1 MPEQPDTILAKQV
14 KGLRK
19 MMRPLKARGKE
30 WVHGL
35 NSGSAGSLTTM
46 VYGHGIVSRL
56 GRPGN
61 NFPQGAG
68 GSVTEDV
75 DSDGSDLV
83 RKKVARRQ
91 RKCREALERRFP
103 RIKRRQ
109 LYIISDTC
117 LLGDS
122 HRALSSSRRR
132 YGDVIYHYIP
142 VRVVRFS
149 TIIPCAHHLVSELIH
164 KFLNLNGDHPES
176 GFFARET
183 CETSTWQCSMITPSP
198 PRRRGDS
205 QNNQQQIAL
214 LPRIGGVILC
224 RFPDPLTRPTTN
236 TRNEV
241 FCDRRRL

>member
-61 NFPQGAG
+61 NCPQGAG

-83 RKKVARRQ
+83 RKKKA
-91 RKCREALERRFP
+91 A
-103 RIKRRQ
+103 
-109 LYIISDTC
+109 
-117 LLGDS
+117 
-122 HRALSSSRRR
+122 
-132 YGDVIYHYIP
+132 
-142 VRVVRFS
+142 
-149 TIIPCAHHLVSELIH
+149 
-164 KFLNLNGDHPES
+164 
-176 GFFARET
+176 
-183 CETSTWQCSMITPSP
+183 
-198 PRRRGDS
+198 
-205 QNNQQQIAL
+205 
-214 LPRIGGVILC
+214 
-224 RFPDPLTRPTTN
+224 
-236 TRNEV
+236 
-241 FCDRRRL
+241 